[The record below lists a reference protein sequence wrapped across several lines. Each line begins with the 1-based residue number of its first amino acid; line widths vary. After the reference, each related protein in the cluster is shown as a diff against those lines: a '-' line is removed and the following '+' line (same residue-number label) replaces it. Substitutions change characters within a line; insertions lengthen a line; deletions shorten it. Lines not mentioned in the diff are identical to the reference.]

1 MYMYFTFILERLN
14 SNFLCNFL
22 NSFARKAAAVQ
33 VRSMAPH
40 GGNILGCLLFIF
52 CECSNLCLYFRLH
65 LKVNLFDFPTV
76 SPAAVLQQQ
85 QATASS
91 RVCFLNILH
100 QQLGAAVGLFK
111 EFQVVPFFLTE
122 KIWWL
127 FCFRFLCKQVW
138 DHVGGGLSLWNRFML
153 QQSSLFRNT
162 NTRKILNQNK

>member
-1 MYMYFTFILERLN
+1 MFKLVFVFQIA
-14 SNFLCNFL
+14 S
-22 NSFARKAAAVQ
+22 
-33 VRSMAPH
+33 
-40 GGNILGCLLFIF
+40 
-52 CECSNLCLYFRLH
+52 
-65 LKVNLFDFPTV
+65 KVNLFHFPTV
-76 SPAAVLQQQ
+76 SPAAVQQQQQ

-153 QQSSLFRNT
+153 QQGSLFRNT
-162 NTRKILNQNK
+162 NTIKILNQNK

>member
-1 MYMYFTFILERLN
+1 M
-14 SNFLCNFL
+14 
-22 NSFARKAAAVQ
+22 
-33 VRSMAPH
+33 
-40 GGNILGCLLFIF
+40 
-52 CECSNLCLYFRLH
+52 H

-127 FCFRFLCKQVW
+127 FLFQIFVQT
-138 DHVGGGLSLWNRFML
+138 SLGSRGRWAFTL
-153 QQSSLFRNT
+153 EPLHATTEQS
-162 NTRKILNQNK
+162 I